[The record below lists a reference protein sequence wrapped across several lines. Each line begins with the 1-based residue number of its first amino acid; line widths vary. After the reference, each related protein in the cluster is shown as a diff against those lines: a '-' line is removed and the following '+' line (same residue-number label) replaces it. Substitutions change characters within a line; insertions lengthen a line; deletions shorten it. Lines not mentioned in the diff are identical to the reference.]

1 MIVLQILKLLFGW
14 LFILFIAALITG
26 DIRKGYLL
34 ALALYSLFT
43 IFASGYAIINSAR
56 PSKSIKFVAVSIRAA
71 IAVVSLIFYWTI
83 YLIIWKG
90 DISL

>member
-14 LFILFIAALITG
+14 LFILGIAALITG

-34 ALALYSLFT
+34 ALGLYSLFT
-43 IFASGYAIINSAR
+43 LLSSGYAIITSAR
-56 PSKSIKFVAVSIRAA
+56 PSKSIKFVAVSVRAV
-71 IAVVSLIFYWTI
+71 IAVVSLVFYWTI